1 MAKKPTHPDEALEV
15 AQEQLPV
22 ANELAV
28 ATDALTQVA
37 SQLRDAAAQMTVGL
51 QTLQQTLEGM
61 ALKVTA
67 GPAATVA
74 AQINTWEDD
83 PFSQA
88 VATQDPVDAT
98 PIQVAMPVNNN
109 PLLQTQINGPSPVP
123 SIYAPGTT
131 EFRYWTA
138 AEALARGV
146 NFWAQWL
153 PAGTRWTIMQA
164 PMRVNLVAGTDLNAN
179 YSRQFGLRF
188 YQDTIRGRQFFSGE
202 SPDVSC
208 HELGH
213 AILDALR
220 PELFDAA
227 STEAAAFH
235 ESFGDMSAIL
245 SALQLDSLCE
255 KVIRETGGRL
265 NVNSRLSQLAEQL
278 GWAIRQRSPTAV
290 DQDCLR
296 NAANRFFYQ
305 TPDTLPATAPASQL
319 SSEVHSFSRVFTG
332 AFLDALARMLD
343 VVGPATTNNL
353 RTVSGH
359 LGQLLVDG
367 VHLAPITAAYYSQVA
382 ASMVQADQQRFGGR
396 YRASLTSG
404 FVEHGI
410 LAPSAG
416 AALRQ
421 AQVPRPVQQQ
431 AMAGTTI
438 TPRGPTL
445 LTLGGESDGYL
456 RIAHEAPQLPI
467 RSLETGYLRLEV
479 HVPSETPRFSVA
491 SASLGIGPALEP
503 TAEPTAE
510 EAAHA
515 FVEDLIQRDRID
527 FEPARSVVGAEL
539 ITSQARV
546 KKTHTVVVT
555 EDKKIRLK
563 RMHFSCWCNLC
574 SLGDKGNMKA
584 C

>member
-1 MAKKPTHPDEALEV
+1 MAKKPTHPVLEV

-61 ALKVTA
+61 APKVGA
-67 GPAATVA
+67 GAAATVA

-98 PIQVAMPVNNN
+98 PIQVAMAINNN

-245 SALQLDSLCE
+245 SALQLDSMCE

-265 NVNSRLSQLAEQL
+265 NVNSGLSRVAEQL
-278 GWAIRQRSPTAV
+278 GWAIRQLSPTAV

-359 LGQLLVDG
+359 LGQLLVDA
-367 VHLAPITAAYYSQVA
+367 VHLAPITAGYYSQVA

-410 LAPSAG
+410 LAPSAV

-431 AMAGTTI
+431 AMAGRA

-456 RIAHEAPQLPI
+456 RTAHEAPQLPI
-467 RSLETGYLRLEV
+467 RSLETHNLTLEV
-479 HVPSETPRFSVA
+479 NVPSEMPRFSVA
-491 SASLGIGPALEP
+491 SASLGIGPALD
-503 TAEPTAE
+503 PTAE
-510 EAAHA
+510 EAAHG

-527 FEPARSVVGAEL
+527 FEPARSVVAAEF

-563 RMHFSCWCNLC
+563 RMHFDCWCNLC
-574 SLGDKGNMKA
+574 SLGDKGDMKA